1 MEGKSKTEDILEVIA
16 LIISGIGFVL
26 FFTAG
31 IMGFAKTDQSHNMN
45 IVWLGMIGVAVA
57 LVGSLMYSTVK
68 HVFDEKRRLST
79 RLHDTNISKGGKWYA
94 VLSLPIGVIL
104 IGSAVALFILTKG
117 NLGFLSLYVILIMSG
132 IAAVSSFFGF
142 THTDDD

>member
-1 MEGKSKTEDILEVIA
+1 MEGKSKTEYILEVIA

-57 LVGSLMYSTVK
+57 LLGSLMYSTVK

-79 RLHDTNISKGGKWYA
+79 RLHDSSVSKGRKRY
-94 VLSLPIGVIL
+94 SLI
-104 IGSAVALFILTKG
+104 S
-117 NLGFLSLYVILIMSG
+117 
-132 IAAVSSFFGF
+132 
-142 THTDDD
+142 